1 MDWRSYDTGDYAAG
15 GAAGMNG
22 EYRFLLLNS
31 AGAELQEID
40 MVCLDDEA
48 ALLLGERV
56 ASQNPVQVWSH
67 DRYVGD
73 IQPSGQS
80 AGAKPAPAASEAKPA
95 EPTKRFK
102 PFWSGGWRRGASPN

>member
-22 EYRFLLLNS
+22 EYRFLLLNG
-31 AGAELQEID
+31 AGAVLQEID

-48 ALLLGERV
+48 ALLLGERF
-56 ASQNPVQVWSH
+56 AIQTPVQVWS
-67 DRYVGD
+67 DGRYVGD
-73 IQPSGQS
+73 IQPPPT
-80 AGAKPAPAASEAKPA
+80 KPAQAAAPVAAA
-95 EPTKRFK
+95 EPVKRFK

>member
-15 GAAGMNG
+15 GAADMNG

-31 AGAELQEID
+31 AGAVLQEID

-48 ALLLGERV
+48 ALLLAERF
-56 ASQNPVQVWSH
+56 AIQNPVQVWS
-67 DRYVGD
+67 DGRYVGD
-73 IQPSGQS
+73 VQPQP
-80 AGAKPAPAASEAKPA
+80 AKPAPAPAAAA
-95 EPTKRFK
+95 EPTKRFR

>member
-22 EYRFLLLNS
+22 EYRFLLLNG
-31 AGAELQEID
+31 AGAVLQEID

-48 ALLLGERV
+48 ALLLGERF
-56 ASQNPVQVWSH
+56 AIQNPVQVWS
-67 DRYVGD
+67 DGRYVGD
-73 IQPSGQS
+73 IQPQPS
-80 AGAKPAPAASEAKPA
+80 GAKSAPAVSEAKPA
-95 EPTKRFK
+95 EPAKRFK

>member
-31 AGAELQEID
+31 AGAVLQEID

-48 ALLLGERV
+48 ALLLAERF
-56 ASQNPVQVWSH
+56 AIQNPVQVWSS

-73 IQPSGQS
+73 VQPQP
-80 AGAKPAPAASEAKPA
+80 AKPAQAAAPVAPGEPA
-95 EPTKRFK
+95 KRFK
-102 PFWSGGWRRGASPN
+102 PFWSGGWRRSASPN